1 MPCSVIVWPRM
12 TLPLA
17 TVTGGGQKRVYRRQ
31 WRDYETPAGN
41 RPVKEFLKGLSADER
56 AAIYAAMKEV
66 REEGLGAAKHLDGD
80 VWEVKADTADK
91 FFRILFAPEGRYG
104 QVLLA
109 LEGFAKKTRKTPP
122 QTLRLAKKRLSDWRK
137 RSSLRYR

>member
-1 MPCSVIVWPRM
+1 M

-17 TVTGGGQKRVYRRQ
+17 SVASEGEKRVYRRQ
-31 WRDYETPAGN
+31 WRDYATPAGN

-109 LEGFAKKTRKTPP
+109 LEGLAKKTRKTPP
-122 QTLRLAKKRLSDWRK
+122 QTLKLAKKRLSDWRR
-137 RSSLRYR
+137 RSS

>member
-1 MPCSVIVWPRM
+1 M
-12 TLPLA
+12 TA
-17 TVTGGGQKRVYRRQ
+17 DAEKGAYQRQ
-31 WRDYETPAGN
+31 WRDYATPSGN
-41 RPVKEFLKGLSADER
+41 RPVKEFLKGLPADER
-56 AAIYAAMKEV
+56 AAVYAAMKEV

-80 VWEVKADTADK
+80 IWEVKADTADK

-122 QTLRLAKKRLSDWRK
+122 QTLKLAKKRLSDWR
-137 RSSLRYR
+137 RRAS